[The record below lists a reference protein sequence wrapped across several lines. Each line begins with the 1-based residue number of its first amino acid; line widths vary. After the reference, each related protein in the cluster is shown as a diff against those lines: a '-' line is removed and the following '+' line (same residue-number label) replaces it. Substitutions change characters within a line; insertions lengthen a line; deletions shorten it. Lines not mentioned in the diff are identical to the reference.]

1 MALAV
6 AVLKERRALESGS
19 VPRSEGTAP
28 CSIPGIQQVY
38 WSKVQ
43 RLPLL
48 GKAGLRRGSHGADL
62 KRIRGHNYCLR

>member
-19 VPRSEGTAP
+19 VPRNEVTAP
-28 CSIPGIQQVY
+28 CSIPGIQRVY
-38 WSKVQ
+38 WSEVQ
-43 RLPLL
+43 CLHLM

-62 KRIRGHNYCLR
+62 EVT